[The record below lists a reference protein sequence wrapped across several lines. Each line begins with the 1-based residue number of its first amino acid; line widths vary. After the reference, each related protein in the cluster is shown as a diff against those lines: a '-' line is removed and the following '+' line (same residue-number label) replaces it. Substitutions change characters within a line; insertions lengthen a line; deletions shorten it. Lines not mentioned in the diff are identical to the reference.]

1 MHNKINLRLHGVPV
15 SFFSPR
21 AKTKYQHKN
30 NELTSNKM
38 ENKKIIEKKKKKR
51 EKKSAVKK

>member
-38 ENKKIIEKKKKKR
+38 ENKKIIEKKKKR